1 VTIVARLLLA
11 GLLVLTGALAAVAQ
25 TSVEVSPLRVEL
37 KLAAGQATTQAVT
50 LTNMGKEAVRIRATL
65 SDWHLTREGTP
76 QFEEPL
82 EGRKFAAAG
91 WTRIAPPELV
101 LEPRQEGTVR
111 FSLTVPSGVDAAGY
125 RTGIIFDFTP
135 AAASPLAHTAKTVN
149 VRNRIATLIYAHV
162 GTPPV
167 AVDLTDLRSRI
178 APDQT
183 VVIATLKNTS
193 PRSVRTRGTLRLL
206 DAGGRVVREVA
217 VPDVPV
223 LPESE
228 RDVAISVSDAAAP
241 PLANGEYRVELR
253 IDVGLPEVI
262 VGETTL
268 KVVK

>member
-1 VTIVARLLLA
+1 MVVARLLLA
-11 GLLVLTGALAAVAQ
+11 GLLLLASAYAAGAQ
-25 TSVEVSPLRVEL
+25 TSVEVTPLRVEL
-37 KLAAGQATTQAVT
+37 KMAPGQATTQAVT

-65 SDWHLTREGTP
+65 TDWHLTREGTP
-76 QFEEPL
+76 QFEEPQ

-111 FSLTVPSGVDAAGY
+111 FSLTVPAGVPPAGY
-125 RTGIIFDFTP
+125 RTGIIFDFAP
-135 AAASPLAHTAKTVN
+135 AALGPLTSSSRTVN

-162 GTPPV
+162 GTPPA
-167 AVDLTDLRSRI
+167 AVDLTDLRSRVT
-178 APDQT
+178 PEHT
-183 VVIATLKNTS
+183 VVFATLKNTS
-193 PRSVRTRGTLRLL
+193 PRSIRTKGTLRLL
-206 DAGGRVVREVA
+206 DGSGKVVREVQL
-217 VPDVPV
+217 PDVPV

-228 RDVAISVSDAAAP
+228 RDVAITVADTAAP
-241 PLANGEYRVELR
+241 PLAEGEYRVELR